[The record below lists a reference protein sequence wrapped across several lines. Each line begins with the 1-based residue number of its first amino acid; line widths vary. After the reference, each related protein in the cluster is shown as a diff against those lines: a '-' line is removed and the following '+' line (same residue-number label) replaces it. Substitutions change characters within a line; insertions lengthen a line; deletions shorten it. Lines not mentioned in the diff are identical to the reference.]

1 MPVELCRTLR
11 FCLNDPEPGAE
22 GHRAEPPA
30 KRNTFSA
37 FPPMRGLGRYY
48 ELDLCCVGEPDPVT
62 GYFINIREI
71 DDAARRHCLPRLQQA
86 VHAGASGGSG
96 ASGGAGG
103 SGGASAPLGELLR
116 GMFQAV
122 DPALDHTVFSLS
134 LRLTPWY
141 RLEIR
146 RPAMDRVIL
155 RQQYEFAAAHR
166 LHVDELS
173 DEENRAVFGKCNN
186 PSGHGH
192 NYRLEVAVAAPIDAE
207 GRILDVELLD
217 AVVDQTVIERYDHK
231 HLSVD
236 VPEFAGRNSSVEH
249 IAQSIYRLLLDPI
262 AGLGAALEEVRVW
275 ETSKTVCVYRGD
287 AEPAPR
293 VPATAE
299 EAAEGWRG

>member
-1 MPVELCRTLR
+1 
-11 FCLNDPEPGAE
+11 
-22 GHRAEPPA
+22 
-30 KRNTFSA
+30 
-37 FPPMRGLGRYY
+37 
-48 ELDLCCVGEPDPVT
+48 
-62 GYFINIREI
+62 
-71 DDAARRHCLPRLQQA
+71 
-86 VHAGASGGSG
+86 
-96 ASGGAGG
+96 
-103 SGGASAPLGELLR
+103 
-116 GMFQAV
+116 
-122 DPALDHTVFSLS
+122 
-134 LRLTPWY
+134 
-141 RLEIR
+141 
-146 RPAMDRVIL
+146 MDRVIL